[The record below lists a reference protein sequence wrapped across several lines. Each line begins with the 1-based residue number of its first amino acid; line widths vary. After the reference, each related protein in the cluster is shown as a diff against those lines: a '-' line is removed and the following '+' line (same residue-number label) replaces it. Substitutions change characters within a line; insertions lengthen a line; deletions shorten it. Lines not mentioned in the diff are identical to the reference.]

1 MNEKKKPK
9 LSDDNVL
16 LHDKNYEEETASIQE
31 SNTSQ
36 NQCTQTYIKRG
47 EKKKYWNSRDEEED
61 ETPKLKS
68 NLVKWISKQETK
80 KAEFS
85 GSIKHTTWRGS
96 DWRMEEE
103 EVEAEGCFW

>member
-47 EKKKYWNSRDEEED
+47 EKKKY
-61 ETPKLKS
+61 
-68 NLVKWISKQETK
+68 
-80 KAEFS
+80 
-85 GSIKHTTWRGS
+85 
-96 DWRMEEE
+96 
-103 EVEAEGCFW
+103 